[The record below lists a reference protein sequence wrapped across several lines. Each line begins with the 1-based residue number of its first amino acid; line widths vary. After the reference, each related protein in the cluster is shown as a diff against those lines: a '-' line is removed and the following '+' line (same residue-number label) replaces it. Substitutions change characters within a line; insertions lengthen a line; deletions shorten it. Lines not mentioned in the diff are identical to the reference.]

1 MEQNNT
7 KLEKLYNDLSS
18 QRIQLE
24 LLFSTG
30 AIISLLV
37 LPETINNEVQHWAVT
52 TGYAGTVFIKL
63 LGLLISGA
71 INTLVLGFGLN
82 IFFRALSLCY
92 TSMDYLFDEGLMPE
106 TWKASSIYKDDVLK
120 DFEQKRWITNA
131 ENYAGISFSLSI
143 LIAIRF
149 IGLFIFSW
157 LMIVLLRFFGL
168 DIFALSDA
176 KRAMDITESI
186 ISAGILILFR
196 LPDLIIFK
204 WLRRFTWL
212 SMLYFPIYKILNI
225 ITLGFIG
232 NKQNI
237 LITRHLGVFKA
248 TALVFIFVIIGIYTT
263 PEHLAR
269 WKNRL
274 DERKFSPLT
283 YNGAYY
289 INGKNYDD
297 QLIDEEGTVSRA
309 TINSQYI
316 DKSYMSV
323 FVPYVKLYDDDLKK
337 IYAPVDS
344 IDFDSS
350 ESIRYT
356 ETEKRL
362 DAFSKFAV
370 LSIDDSLQLPPQRW
384 LYTKHPV
391 TNQLGFKTFL
401 EVEKLKHGIHYLRI
415 NLKFDPSDKNYLSD
429 KNYNFFDTKIQ
440 FIKVGEN

>member
-92 TSMDYLFDEGLMPE
+92 TSMDYLFDEGMMPE
-106 TWKASSIYKDDVLK
+106 TWKASSIYKDDILK
-120 DFEQKRWITNA
+120 DFEQKKWITNA

-149 IGLFIFSW
+149 LGLFIFSW
-157 LMIVLLRFFGL
+157 LMIILLRVLGL

-176 KRAMDITESI
+176 QRATNI
-186 ISAGILILFR
+186 IEIIILTGILILFR
-196 LPDLIIFK
+196 IPDIIIFK
-204 WLRRFTWL
+204 WLRKYTWL
-212 SMLYFPIYKILNI
+212 SKIYFPIYKILNI

-237 LITRHLGVFKA
+237 LLTRHLGIFKSI
-248 TALVFIFVIIGIYTT
+248 LLIFIFVAIGMYTT
-263 PEHLAR
+263 PEHLTR
-269 WKNRL
+269 WKDRL
-274 DERKFSPLT
+274 DERNFFPMT
-283 YNGAYY
+283 YSGAYY

-297 QLIDEEGTVSRA
+297 QLLDEEGIVSRA

-323 FVPYVKLYDDDLKK
+323 FVPYIKLYDDDLKK

-344 IDFDSS
+344 IDFDSA

-384 LYTKHPV
+384 LYTKHPI
-391 TNQLGFKTFL
+391 TKQLGFNTFV
-401 EVEKLKHGIHYLRI
+401 EVKKLQDGIHHLRI
-415 NLKFDPSDKNYLSD
+415 NLKYDPSDKNYLYD

-440 FIKVGEN
+440 FVKVGAN